1 MAGRNHNGSL
11 ADILIGVDDDDR
23 ITILG
28 SKTEDLKVSAL
39 DSGYGIHADGHLE
52 AIILESDLS
61 QKDVIRMLSGDE
73 TRWY

>member
-11 ADILIGVDDDDR
+11 ADVLIGVDDDDR

-28 SKTEDLKVSAL
+28 CKTEDLNVVEL

-52 AIILESDLS
+52 AIILESELS
-61 QKDVIRMLSGDE
+61 HKDVIGMVSGDE